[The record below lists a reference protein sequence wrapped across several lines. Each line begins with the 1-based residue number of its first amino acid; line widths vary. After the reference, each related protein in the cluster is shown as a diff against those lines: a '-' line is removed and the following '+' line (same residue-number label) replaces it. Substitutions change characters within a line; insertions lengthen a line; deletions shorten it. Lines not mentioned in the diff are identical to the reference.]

1 MPLYEHVFISRQ
13 DLSNTQAEGLI
24 EHFSTVLAD
33 NGGKVVEN
41 EYWGVKTMAYK
52 INKNRKGHYA
62 FLKSDAP
69 AAAVQEMERLMR
81 LHDDV
86 MRVLTVK
93 VDKHEEGPSTQMQ
106 KRDDRGERGDRPDRG
121 ERGERPERGF
131 GGDRGD
137 RGGFGGDRGAFE
149 VFGGFDV
156 VESAGDGF
164 GEQGFAVGDHGGFL
178 GIEGEDFAFGAEDL
192 AVDDE
197 FAIHVD
203 HGFDDTGVVAFFFG
217 DGAGH
222 AHHGGVH
229 FGAFGVAHFL
239 AGAID
244 GGGGAC

>member
-33 NGGKVVEN
+33 NGGKIVEH

-62 FLKSDAP
+62 FLKSDAS
-69 AAAVQEMERLMR
+69 AGAVQEMERLMR

-86 MRVLTVK
+86 MRVLAVK

-121 ERGERPERGF
+121 ERPERGF

-137 RGGFGGDRGAFE
+137 RGGFGGDRGG
-149 VFGGFDV
+149 FGG
-156 VESAGDGF
+156 GDRRR
-164 GEQGFAVGDHGGFL
+164 
-178 GIEGEDFAFGAEDL
+178 
-192 AVDDE
+192 
-197 FAIHVD
+197 
-203 HGFDDTGVVAFFFG
+203 
-217 DGAGH
+217 
-222 AHHGGVH
+222 
-229 FGAFGVAHFL
+229 
-239 AGAID
+239 
-244 GGGGAC
+244 